1 VCGRD
6 GPKDEENMTSR
17 WRVVVIDD
25 QDDIRL
31 LVRLQLAEQPDL
43 EVVGEFAAADEAA
56 AQLGALRP
64 DVLVLDHML
73 GRGTTGSD
81 ALTSLL
87 AAAPGARVVFH
98 VGDPTMI
105 QSSVQAAEIVTK
117 GGDVVAAVRRAAT
130 S

>member
-1 VCGRD
+1 MAR
-6 GPKDEENMTSR
+6 P

-43 EVVGEFAAADEAA
+43 EVVGEFNAADT
-56 AQLGALRP
+56 ALARLPELQP
-64 DVLVLDHML
+64 DVVVLDHLL
-73 GRGTTGSD
+73 GHGETGTGALD
-81 ALTSLL
+81 ALR
-87 AAAPGARVVFH
+87 AAAPGARIVFH

-105 QSSVQAAEIVTK
+105 AASVQAAEIVTK
-117 GGDVVAAVRRAAT
+117 GGDVVAAVRRAAN